1 MKNFQNLMWA
11 IVEEMVDSWRV
22 CWSHHR
28 GKQREP
34 AVFLFA
40 VIPELWM
47 AVQKLVRS
55 SAWQHFGMF
64 VCLSVCL
71 FVCLSICWMWTV
83 GIAVER
89 VLVTGW
95 ETLRTSGRTLCA
107 VQRQRST
114 VQCSWVAEHWEPEP
128 PAASPQLHPASS
140 SCASSELQLFPHYTL
155 YKHTHTGRQ

>member
-1 MKNFQNLMWA
+1 MGDTQRDGGQLESVLVTPPWETARASCFSFCCYPRIMDGCPKASEIQCMATLPDDCLM
-11 IVEEMVDSWRV
+11 I
-22 CWSHHR
+22 
-28 GKQREP
+28 G
-34 AVFLFA
+34 
-40 VIPELWM
+40 
-47 AVQKLVRS
+47 
-55 SAWQHFGMF
+55 
-64 VCLSVCL
+64 CLS
-71 FVCLSICWMWTV
+71 FCWMWTV

-140 SCASSELQLFPHYTL
+140 SCASSELQLFPHFTL